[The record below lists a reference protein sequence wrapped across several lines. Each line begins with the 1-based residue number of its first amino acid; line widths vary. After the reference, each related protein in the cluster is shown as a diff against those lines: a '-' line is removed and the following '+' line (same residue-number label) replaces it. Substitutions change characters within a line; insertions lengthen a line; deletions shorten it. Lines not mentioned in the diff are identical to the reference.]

1 MNGNET
7 LVDSNLAVLIDYE
20 NVGLDAIQRLLDQL
34 SDVGRVI
41 IRRAYGDWSVQRNKQ
56 DQLLE
61 LGIEPIHQYHSNK
74 SGKNSSD
81 IRLAIEAIDLLYNNP
96 IDTFVIVSSDS
107 DFVPLVGKLRS
118 SGKSVIVAG
127 RREATS
133 PTLIKSC
140 DRYIFLDTA
149 EKQPTLHSSSPSRR
163 RNYRRN
169 GRQTS
174 SASNPEAEA
183 RSLLQ
188 RAMDASMDE
197 SGEVVGSKLYQTM
210 RRIEPSF
217 NFKDLKYRAF
227 NQFLEAHTDII
238 EMTRP
243 KDGSGDVVVH
253 FTGREHITPPPVS
266 ADNENRAAR
275 LVDPAKDAEQEEDAP
290 QTTAAAAPEPAEE
303 DKPSTSRAKPSASRR
318 QGERRSRSGRRLLGS
333 TRPQTS
339 RDERQSASGEKPT
352 EIDDVASADSTPVAA
367 DEESV
372 AQPRQSIDQDKGKA
386 SSQESEQAE
395 PDTSAE
401 TNGVAAQVS
410 WEVLVDGAW
419 AKRDVDKIAGRS
431 AASDAAKILGAAK
444 LSESEYPTL
453 EKLLTSSTLLQLN
466 WRREGNAIFRK

>member
-1 MNGNET
+1 M
-7 LVDSNLAVLIDYE
+7 VDSNLAVLIDYE

-149 EKQPTLHSSSPSRR
+149 EKQPTSHTSSPARR

-174 SASNPEAEA
+174 SASNLEAEA

-227 NQFLEAHTDII
+227 NQFLEAHTDVI

-253 FTGREHITPPPVS
+253 FTGREQITPPPVS

-275 LVDPAKDAEQEEDAP
+275 LVDPARDDGQEDDAP
-290 QTTAAAAPEPAEE
+290 QTVAAAAPEPVEE
-303 DKPSTSRAKPSASRR
+303 DKPSTSRAKPSTGRR
-318 QGERRSRSGRRLLGS
+318 QSERRSRSGRRLLGS
-333 TRPQTS
+333 TRPQANRNEPKATS
-339 RDERQSASGEKPT
+339 DEKPI
-352 EIDDVASADSTPVAA
+352 EIDDVAKADSAPVAA
-367 DEESV
+367 GAASLAQSKQSV
-372 AQPRQSIDQDKGKA
+372 DQDKA
-386 SSQESEQAE
+386 STQKTEQPEQPE
-395 PDTSAE
+395 PDTGAE

-410 WEVLVDGAW
+410 WEVLVDEAW
-419 AKRDVDKIAGRS
+419 AKRDVEKIAGRS

-453 EKLLTSSTLLQLN
+453 EKLLNSSTLLQLN
-466 WRREGNAIFRK
+466 WRRDGNAIFRK

>member
-1 MNGNET
+1 M
-7 LVDSNLAVLIDYE
+7 VDSNLAVLIDYE

-149 EKQPTLHSSSPSRR
+149 EKQPTSHTSSPARR

-174 SASNPEAEA
+174 SASNLEAEA

-227 NQFLEAHTDII
+227 NQFLEAHTDVI

-253 FTGREHITPPPVS
+253 FTGREQITPPPVS

-275 LVDPAKDAEQEEDAP
+275 LVDPARDDGQEDDAP
-290 QTTAAAAPEPAEE
+290 QTVAAAAPEPVGE
-303 DKPSTSRAKPSASRR
+303 DKPSTGRAKPSTGRR
-318 QGERRSRSGRRLLGS
+318 QSERRSRSGRRLLGS
-333 TRPQTS
+333 TRPQANRNEPKATS
-339 RDERQSASGEKPT
+339 DEKPI
-352 EIDDVASADSTPVAA
+352 EIDDVAKADSAPVAA
-367 DEESV
+367 GAASL
-372 AQPRQSIDQDKGKA
+372 AQPKQSVDQDKDSTQKT
-386 SSQESEQAE
+386 EQPE
-395 PDTSAE
+395 QPELDTGAK

-410 WEVLVDGAW
+410 WEVLVDEAW
-419 AKRDVDKIAGRS
+419 AKRDVEKIAGRS

-453 EKLLTSSTLLQLN
+453 EKLLNSSTLLQLN
-466 WRREGNAIFRK
+466 WRRDGNAIFRK

>member
-1 MNGNET
+1 M
-7 LVDSNLAVLIDYE
+7 VDSNLAVLIDYE

-96 IDTFVIVSSDS
+96 VDTFVIVSSDS

-149 EKQPTLHSSSPSRR
+149 EKQPTAQSYSPARR

-183 RSLLQ
+183 RALLQ

-227 NQFLEAHTDII
+227 NQFLEAHTDVI

-253 FTGREHITPPPVS
+253 LTGREHITPPPVS

-275 LVDPAKDAEQEEDAP
+275 LVDPARETAQEEDAP
-290 QTTAAAAPEPAEE
+290 QTIADAAPEQTEE
-303 DKPSTSRAKPSASRR
+303 DKPTTGRAKTAPSRR
-318 QGERRSRSGRRLLGS
+318 QGERRSRAGRRLLGS
-333 TRPQTS
+333 TRPQAS
-339 RDERQSASGEKPT
+339 RNERQAASDDEQVEGDDVTIEDAAPVTAGAESPT
-352 EIDDVASADSTPVAA
+352 EPM
-367 DEESV
+367 
-372 AQPRQSIDQDKGKA
+372 QSIDQGKA
-386 SSQESEQAE
+386 SSQKSEQPEQPE
-395 PDTSAE
+395 PDTGAE
-401 TNGVAAQVS
+401 TNGVVAQVS
-410 WEVLVDGAW
+410 WEVLVDEAW
-419 AKRDVDKIAGRS
+419 AKRDVEKISGRA

>member
-1 MNGNET
+1 
-7 LVDSNLAVLIDYE
+7 
-20 NVGLDAIQRLLDQL
+20 
-34 SDVGRVI
+34 
-41 IRRAYGDWSVQRNKQ
+41 
-56 DQLLE
+56 
-61 LGIEPIHQYHSNK
+61 EPIHQYHSNK

-149 EKQPTLHSSSPSRR
+149 EKQPTSHTSSPARR

-174 SASNPEAEA
+174 SASNLEAEA

-227 NQFLEAHTDII
+227 NQFLEAHTDVI

-253 FTGREHITPPPVS
+253 FTGREQITPPPVS

-275 LVDPAKDAEQEEDAP
+275 LVDPARDDGQEDDAP
-290 QTTAAAAPEPAEE
+290 QTAAAAAPEPVEE
-303 DKPSTSRAKPSASRR
+303 DKPSTGRAKPSTGRR
-318 QGERRSRSGRRLLGS
+318 QSERRSRSGRRLLGS
-333 TRPQTS
+333 TRPQANRNEPKATS
-339 RDERQSASGEKPT
+339 DEKPI
-352 EIDDVASADSTPVAA
+352 EIDDVAKADSAPVAA
-367 DEESV
+367 GAASLAQSKQSV
-372 AQPRQSIDQDKGKA
+372 DQDKA
-386 SSQESEQAE
+386 STQKTEQPEQPE
-395 PDTSAE
+395 PDTGAE

-410 WEVLVDGAW
+410 WEVLVDEAW
-419 AKRDVDKIAGRS
+419 AKRDVEKIAGRS

-453 EKLLTSSTLLQLN
+453 EKLLNSSTLLQLN
-466 WRREGNAIFRK
+466 WRRDGNAIFRK